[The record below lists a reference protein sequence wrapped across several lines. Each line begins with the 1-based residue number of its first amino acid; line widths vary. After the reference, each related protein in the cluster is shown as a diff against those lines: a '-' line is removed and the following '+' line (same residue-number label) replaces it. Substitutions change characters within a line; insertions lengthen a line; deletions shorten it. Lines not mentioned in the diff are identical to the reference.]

1 MCRAVAMLMAAV
13 AAHVWLVRAPQR
25 YVETVRETDTR
36 AVQPAP
42 APSTSEPNIQ
52 LDTRT
57 IVIPPAPVMTL
68 RKARRTD
75 AAEAVA
81 LQSRPSTLQ
90 SRPPT
95 ADSEVVDVAIGTA
108 GTPAAQQDAAPAA
121 GPSLPPAPSRETE
134 NVQTFASVAPAL
146 TPAPQPAVAGRV
158 AAGMTPS
165 AAANPAG
172 EDARTPQAAAARRP
186 DPAAELQ
193 KQEQVVRELLERY
206 AYAYERMDV
215 QAAKA
220 LHPSLNDRE
229 LRRLFKGL
237 NAQQVRLAGCDLS
250 IVGQGA
256 NARCQRSATYRTKV
270 GSQVLRYTNEWTFN
284 LSRDDAGWQI
294 VDARIQ

>member
-25 YVETVRETDTR
+25 YVETARETDTR
-36 AVQPAP
+36 AVQPSP
-42 APSTSEPNIQ
+42 APSSSEPNIQ

-68 RKARRTD
+68 RKARQT
-75 AAEAVA
+75 EAVEA
-81 LQSRPSTLQ
+81 VTLQSRPS
-90 SRPPT
+90 T
-95 ADSEVVDVAIGTA
+95 ADSEVVDVAIGTTGA
-108 GTPAAQQDAAPAA
+108 PAAQQHAAPAA
-121 GPSLPPAPSRETE
+121 GFSLPAAPSRETE
-134 NVQTFASVAPAL
+134 NVQTFAPVAAAI
-146 TPAPQPAVAGRV
+146 TPAPLPEVAEQVVAGLRPPV
-158 AAGMTPS
+158 
-165 AAANPAG
+165 PAS
-172 EDARTPQAAAARRP
+172 EEARKPQAAEAAPARP
-186 DPAAELQ
+186 DPAGELR

-220 LHPSLNDRE
+220 LHPSLDDRA
-229 LRRLFKGL
+229 LRRAFHGL
-237 NAQQVRLAGCDLS
+237 NAQQVRLADCGVS
-250 IVGQGA
+250 FVGQGA